1 MAFTC
6 FHSKYFYEKNYSR
19 QHYNFTKIIVIMVPN
34 TICLECKGD
43 TKQMELKQ
51 NLYSW
56 SLD

>member
-1 MAFTC
+1 
-6 FHSKYFYEKNYSR
+6 
-19 QHYNFTKIIVIMVPN
+19 MVPN